1 MYATPTKGDLDRNLS
16 TILHDAHHKA
26 QAEKGRLTAEFAARG
41 LALSGPLISA
51 AVSSLDAIHKEALDR
66 ASPMLRDFAERM
78 QVSPSE
84 IAAIARPHLQ
94 NMGNSVIGQLP
105 PAGLP
110 DLHQRVRSQYQV
122 VFEQRLQGMLRDFE
136 IGFEGGRT
144 QVRGPMTPSSQPS
157 APEQAPMTDA
167 EIRGR
172 LLEHFNNLQHNNG
185 GWVPIS
191 DTILAPEPVEL
202 RVIGGVC
209 QQLADIGLIQWKPL
223 RGADGIV
230 AGMAKIT
237 GKGIAAVEFGR
248 SSEIDIRFPSKNVTA
263 PSAPSATDQPVSDA
277 ALAEIR
283 DAVSTIKAELPALTL
298 SNSEKAD
305 IIADIK
311 QIEIETERP
320 TPRLRF
326 MKLYMESLRDNLAKA
341 AGAATAGGLVTLAA
355 LVAGLIAKH
364 FGVF

>member
-1 MYATPTKGDLDRNLS
+1 MKDRPVSDDEAFDARADWTVRFEEAQKAIETTSWGKGM
-16 TILHDAHHKA
+16 AK
-26 QAEKGRLTAEFAARG
+26 F
-41 LALSGPLISA
+41 
-51 AVSSLDAIHKEALDR
+51 DR
-66 ASPMLRDFAERM
+66 AMRR
-78 QVSPSE
+78 
-84 IAAIARPHLQ
+84 AAGDARR
-94 NMGNSVIGQLP
+94 
-105 PAGLP
+105 A
-110 DLHQRVRSQYQV
+110 R
-122 VFEQRLQGMLRDFE
+122 
-136 IGFEGGRT
+136 
-144 QVRGPMTPSSQPS
+144 RG
-157 APEQAPMTDA
+157 ALMTDA

-191 DTILAPEPVEL
+191 DIILAPEPVEL

-209 QQLADIGLIQWKPL
+209 QQLADIGLIHWKPL

-237 GKGIAAVEFGR
+237 GKGVAAFEFGR

-263 PSAPSATDQPVSDA
+263 PSAPSATDDQPISDA

-320 TPRLRF
+320 TPRRPF

-355 LVAGLIAKH
+355 LVGGLIAKH